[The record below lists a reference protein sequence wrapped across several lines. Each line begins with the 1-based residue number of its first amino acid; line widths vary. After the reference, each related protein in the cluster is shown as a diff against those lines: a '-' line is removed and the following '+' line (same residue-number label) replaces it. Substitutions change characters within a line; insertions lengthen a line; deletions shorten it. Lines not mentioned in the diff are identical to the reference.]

1 MYYVLLQYRHL
12 TRSNLTIKDI
22 AYHDKLSTL
31 YWVTAEGVYR
41 NSNTGR
47 SRVFRLTGLNPTG
60 LALDRATDNLYVS
73 GMETGTIGHDRSVIK
88 VILSKTQ
95 QYVNVVTTQ
104 TAITDLVID
113 STRGL
118 LFFCEHLKPRAGRII
133 RSTMDGSST
142 NWLYK
147 ISKIVYPVALTLDP
161 IQSRVYWADL
171 TLQSISSSDYNGQ
184 QQKLVVSITNGQPL
198 SITFFENRISWTN
211 VGQSAIRSQMLD
223 SHITATHVLHERIS
237 HILTAHAV
245 LEPELRNPCASA
257 TCGNGLCLLRDN
269 ATSTCMCP
277 QHEKVLSSSPS
288 LVCSVTQANTTK
300 STSDGV
306 GVNPDEVEIPSSPG
320 VTVASIL
327 ICLAILTILAILGWV
342 YYKRWRQTIGS
353 PLKLRFRSALG
364 MSEESTAWE
373 ESVDYSDRKMLYQKN
388 ADDDDCGGPQVVID
402 QNDNR
407 PCAPNRQPSL
417 NVYDTVYA
425 SQQSLG
431 KQPSTQQPA
440 IITTTNEE
448 HQPPPFLPVS
458 YSMKEQLL
466 RASEL

>member
-1 MYYVLLQYRHL
+1 
-12 TRSNLTIKDI
+12 
-22 AYHDKLSTL
+22 
-31 YWVTAEGVYR
+31 
-41 NSNTGR
+41 
-47 SRVFRLTGLNPTG
+47 
-60 LALDRATDNLYVS
+60 
-73 GMETGTIGHDRSVIK
+73 
-88 VILSKTQ
+88 
-95 QYVNVVTTQ
+95 
-104 TAITDLVID
+104 
-113 STRGL
+113 
-118 LFFCEHLKPRAGRII
+118 
-133 RSTMDGSST
+133 MDGSST

-147 ISKIVYPVALTLDP
+147 ISKIVHPIALTLDP
-161 IQSRVYWADL
+161 IQGRVYWADL
-171 TLQSISSSDYNGQ
+171 SMQSISSSDYNGQ

-223 SHITATHVLHERIS
+223 SHVTATQVLHDRIS

-245 LEPELRNPCASA
+245 LEPELRNPCSSAS
-257 TCGNGLCLLRDN
+257 CGNGLCLLRDN
-269 ATSTCMCP
+269 ATSTCVCP
-277 QHEKVLSSSPS
+277 QNEKVLSSSPT
-288 LVCSVTQANTTK
+288 LLCSVTQAN
-300 STSDGV
+300 STRSKADGV
-306 GVNPDEVEIPSSPG
+306 RENPDEIEIPSSPG

-353 PLKLRFRSALG
+353 PLKLRFRNALG

-388 ADDDDCGGPQVVID
+388 ADDDDDCSGPHVVID

-407 PCAPNRQPSL
+407 TNSLNRQPTDP
-417 NVYDTVYA
+417 VYDSVYT

-431 KQPSTQQPA
+431 KQQPPPPPHQPA
-440 IITTTNEE
+440 IITATTEE
-448 HQPPPFLPVS
+448 HQPPAFLPVS